1 MRASRSA
8 GTREQPLPM
17 RHFILPVALFALP
30 ATARAQLPP
39 AMFTEQ
45 AGTFAIGIHG
55 FGGLLPDCEEDCANF
70 TYGAYIERENGQ
82 TFGIDA
88 DWFDISDVTLS
99 FGFPTGR
106 VTTLF
111 TAGFG
116 RQYVEQAGDED
127 GATRQGGN
135 RIVTTAL
142 GVGVKWRNYIGRI
155 GHDGANAYGQV
166 GLAITPAFLR

>member
-1 MRASRSA
+1 MK
-8 GTREQPLPM
+8 
-17 RHFILPVALFALP
+17 HFILAVALFAVP
-30 ATARAQLPP
+30 TAAHAQLPP
-39 AMFTEQ
+39 SMFTEQ
-45 AGTFAIGIHG
+45 PGSFAIGIHG
-55 FGGLLPDCEEDCANF
+55 FGGLLPDCEEDCASF
-70 TYGAYIERENGQ
+70 SYGAYVERENGQ

-88 DWFDISDVTLS
+88 DWLDISDVTLS

-116 RQYVEQAGDED
+116 RQFVEQPGDDD
-127 GATRQGGN
+127 GATRQSGN

-142 GVGVKWRNYIGRI
+142 GVGVQWRSFIARI
-155 GHDGANAYGQV
+155 SHDGSNAYGQL

>member
-1 MRASRSA
+1 
-8 GTREQPLPM
+8 M
-17 RHFILPVALFALP
+17 RHFILAVALFALP
-30 ATARAQLPP
+30 AAAHAQLPP
-39 AMFTEQ
+39 SMFTEQ
-45 AGTFAIGIHG
+45 PGSFAIGIHG

-70 TYGAYIERENGQ
+70 SYGAYVERENGQ

-88 DWFDISDVTLS
+88 DWLDISDVTLS

-106 VTTLF
+106 VRTLF

-116 RQYVEQAGDED
+116 RQYVEDADDDD
-127 GATRQGGN
+127 GATRQSGN

-142 GVGVKWRNYIGRI
+142 GVGVQWRSFIARI
-155 GHDGANAYGQV
+155 SHDGSNAYGQL

>member
-1 MRASRSA
+1 MRARRSPA
-8 GTREQPLPM
+8 IGDKPPT
-17 RHFILPVALFALP
+17 RHFILAVALFALP
-30 ATARAQLPP
+30 TAGHAQLPP
-39 AMFTEQ
+39 SMFTEQ
-45 AGTFAIGIHG
+45 PGSFAIGIHG

-70 TYGAYIERENGQ
+70 SYGAYVERENGQ

-88 DWFDISDVTLS
+88 DWLDISDVTLS

-116 RQYVEQAGDED
+116 RQYVEEAGDDD
-127 GATRQGGN
+127 GATRQSGN

-142 GVGVKWRNYIGRI
+142 GVGVRWRIFIARI
-155 GHDGANAYGQV
+155 SHDGSNAHGQL
-166 GLAITPAFLR
+166 GLAVTPAFLR